1 MVTSILGTAF
11 LTFALD
17 ARETTTVAH
26 FFGVTNVL
34 PTESGGWHPERL
46 GCPRAD
52 FTSPTYRFLKKN

>member
-1 MVTSILGTAF
+1 
-11 LTFALD
+11 LD

-34 PTESGGWHPERL
+34 PTDRGVSRSERL

-52 FTSPTYRFLKKN
+52 FTSPTYRFLKKR